1 MKILSVR
8 HAALPALL
16 LPLIAA
22 AQAADEQTM
31 VVTAAPTTVSELDTP
46 AAVSVVNGD
55 EMRQA
60 APRVNLSESL
70 GAVPGLQVQNRQN
83 YAQDL
88 QLSIRGFGSR
98 STYGVRGLRI
108 YVDGIPATMPDGQGQ
123 TSNIDIGSVDTI
135 EVLRGPFS
143 ALYGNS
149 SGGVIN
155 VTSQTGTQPPTVE
168 ASSYYGSFG
177 TWHYGMK
184 ATGAVGDGSHAGD
197 VDYTVSTN
205 RFTTHGYRDHS
216 GARKNLANARLGVR
230 INDVSKLT
238 LLLNSVDI
246 KANDAG
252 GLTADE
258 WRDNPRQSPR
268 GDQYNTR
275 KNTRQTQAGLRYER
289 QLSAQ
294 DDLSVMMYAGERETT
309 QFQSIPRAPQLKPSH
324 AGGVID
330 LTRHYQGIDTRLT
343 HRGELLVPVTLTAGL
358 DYENMSERRKGY
370 ENFVMVNGAPQYGE
384 QGALRR
390 NERNLMWNVD
400 PYLQTQWQLT
410 DKLSLDAGVRYS
422 SVWFDSN
429 DYYIT
434 PGNGDDSGDASYH
447 KWLPAGSL
455 KYALTDAWN
464 VYLSAGRG
472 FETPTINE
480 LSYRSDNQSGLNFG
494 LKPSTN
500 DTVEIGSKTRIGNG
514 LFTAALFQTNT
525 DNEIVVDSSSG
536 GRTSYKNA
544 GKTRRQG
551 VELGLD
557 QQFGESWRL
566 KAAWTWLDATYRTNV
581 CDDASCNGNRIPGI
595 ARNMGYASFGYQ
607 PEQGWYAGSDIRYM
621 SDIMANDENT
631 AKAPSWTVVGLT
643 TGYKWSYGRMDMD
656 LFGRIDN
663 LFDREYVGSVIVNE
677 SNGRYYE
684 PAPGR
689 NYGIGMTPAWRFKNR
704 PPPPPMPLAI
714 GGRSAFPGRLF
725 HRQADTRQRPAL
737 DTPPPS

>member
-551 VELGLD
+551 MELGLD

-581 CDDASCNGNRIPGI
+581 SDDASCNGNRIPGI

-689 NYGIGMTPAWRFKNR
+689 NYGIGLNLAWRFE
-704 PPPPPMPLAI
+704 
-714 GGRSAFPGRLF
+714 
-725 HRQADTRQRPAL
+725 
-737 DTPPPS
+737 

>member
-410 DKLSLDAGVRYS
+410 DKLSLDTGVRYS

-551 VELGLD
+551 MELGLD

-689 NYGIGMTPAWRFKNR
+689 NYGIGLNLAWRFE
-704 PPPPPMPLAI
+704 
-714 GGRSAFPGRLF
+714 
-725 HRQADTRQRPAL
+725 
-737 DTPPPS
+737 

>member
-1 MKILSVR
+1 MR

-22 AQAADEQTM
+22 AQTADEQTM

-294 DDLSVMMYAGERETT
+294 DDLGVMMYAGERETT

-500 DTVEIGSKTRIGNG
+500 DTVEIGSKTRLGNG
-514 LFTAALFQTNT
+514 LLTAALFQTNT
-525 DNEIVVDSSSG
+525 DNEIVVNSSSG

-551 VELGLD
+551 MELGLD

-656 LFGRIDN
+656 LFGRVDN

-689 NYGIGMTPAWRFKNR
+689 NYGIGLNLAWRFE
-704 PPPPPMPLAI
+704 
-714 GGRSAFPGRLF
+714 
-725 HRQADTRQRPAL
+725 
-737 DTPPPS
+737 

>member
-551 VELGLD
+551 MELGLD

-631 AKAPSWTVVGLT
+631 AKAPS
-643 TGYKWSYGRMDMD
+643 
-656 LFGRIDN
+656 
-663 LFDREYVGSVIVNE
+663 
-677 SNGRYYE
+677 
-684 PAPGR
+684 
-689 NYGIGMTPAWRFKNR
+689 
-704 PPPPPMPLAI
+704 
-714 GGRSAFPGRLF
+714 
-725 HRQADTRQRPAL
+725 
-737 DTPPPS
+737 

>member
-8 HAALPALL
+8 HVALPALL

-184 ATGAVGDGSHAGD
+184 ATGAVGDASHAGD

-551 VELGLD
+551 MELGLD

-689 NYGIGMTPAWRFKNR
+689 NYGIGLNLAWRFE
-704 PPPPPMPLAI
+704 
-714 GGRSAFPGRLF
+714 
-725 HRQADTRQRPAL
+725 
-737 DTPPPS
+737 

>member
-1 MKILSVR
+1 M
-8 HAALPALL
+8 
-16 LPLIAA
+16 
-22 AQAADEQTM
+22 
-31 VVTAAPTTVSELDTP
+31 
-46 AAVSVVNGD
+46 
-55 EMRQA
+55 
-60 APRVNLSESL
+60 
-70 GAVPGLQVQNRQN
+70 
-83 YAQDL
+83 
-88 QLSIRGFGSR
+88 
-98 STYGVRGLRI
+98 
-108 YVDGIPATMPDGQGQ
+108 
-123 TSNIDIGSVDTI
+123 
-135 EVLRGPFS
+135 
-143 ALYGNS
+143 
-149 SGGVIN
+149 
-155 VTSQTGTQPPTVE
+155 
-168 ASSYYGSFG
+168 
-177 TWHYGMK
+177 
-184 ATGAVGDGSHAGD
+184 
-197 VDYTVSTN
+197 
-205 RFTTHGYRDHS
+205 
-216 GARKNLANARLGVR
+216 R

-480 LSYRSDNQSGLNFG
+480 LSYRSDNQSCLNFG

-551 VELGLD
+551 MELGLD

-689 NYGIGMTPAWRFKNR
+689 NYGIGLNLAWRFE
-704 PPPPPMPLAI
+704 
-714 GGRSAFPGRLF
+714 
-725 HRQADTRQRPAL
+725 
-737 DTPPPS
+737 

>member
-8 HAALPALL
+8 HVALPALL

-390 NERNLMWNVD
+390 NERNLMWNVN

-551 VELGLD
+551 MELGLD

-689 NYGIGMTPAWRFKNR
+689 NYGIGLNLAWRFE
-704 PPPPPMPLAI
+704 
-714 GGRSAFPGRLF
+714 
-725 HRQADTRQRPAL
+725 
-737 DTPPPS
+737 

>member
-258 WRDNPRQSPR
+258 WHDNPRQSPR

-514 LFTAALFQTNT
+514 LLTAALFQTDT

-551 VELGLD
+551 MELGLD

-581 CDDASCNGNRIPGI
+581 CGDASCNGNRIPGI

-656 LFGRIDN
+656 LFGRVDN

-689 NYGIGMTPAWRFKNR
+689 NYGIGLNLAWRFE
-704 PPPPPMPLAI
+704 
-714 GGRSAFPGRLF
+714 
-725 HRQADTRQRPAL
+725 
-737 DTPPPS
+737 

>member
-551 VELGLD
+551 MELGLD

-656 LFGRIDN
+656 LFGR
-663 LFDREYVGSVIVNE
+663 
-677 SNGRYYE
+677 
-684 PAPGR
+684 
-689 NYGIGMTPAWRFKNR
+689 
-704 PPPPPMPLAI
+704 
-714 GGRSAFPGRLF
+714 
-725 HRQADTRQRPAL
+725 
-737 DTPPPS
+737 

>member
-22 AQAADEQTM
+22 AQTADEQTM

-252 GLTADE
+252 GLTA
-258 WRDNPRQSPR
+258 NPRQSPR

-309 QFQSIPRAPQLKPSH
+309 QFQSIPRTPQLKPSH

-390 NERNLMWNVD
+390 NERNLMWNID

-500 DTVEIGSKTRIGNG
+500 DTVEIGSKTRLGNG
-514 LFTAALFQTNT
+514 LLTAALFQTNT

-551 VELGLD
+551 MELGLD

-656 LFGRIDN
+656 LFGRVDN

-689 NYGIGMTPAWRFKNR
+689 NYGIGLNLAWRFE
-704 PPPPPMPLAI
+704 
-714 GGRSAFPGRLF
+714 
-725 HRQADTRQRPAL
+725 
-737 DTPPPS
+737 

>member
-500 DTVEIGSKTRIGNG
+500 DTVEIGSKSRIGNG
-514 LFTAALFQTNT
+514 LLTAALFQTDT

-551 VELGLD
+551 MELGLD
-557 QQFGESWRL
+557 QQSGESWRL

-581 CDDASCNGNRIPGI
+581 CGDASCNGNRIPGI

-656 LFGRIDN
+656 LFGRVDN

-689 NYGIGMTPAWRFKNR
+689 NYGIGLNLAWRFE
-704 PPPPPMPLAI
+704 
-714 GGRSAFPGRLF
+714 
-725 HRQADTRQRPAL
+725 
-737 DTPPPS
+737 

>member
-1 MKILSVR
+1 MKIIAMRTV
-8 HAALPALL
+8 ALPALL
-16 LPLIAA
+16 LPLVANVHA
-22 AQAADEQTM
+22 STNDEQTM
-31 VVTAAPTTVSELDTP
+31 VVTATPTSVSELDTP

-55 EMRQA
+55 DMRQA
-60 APRVNLSESL
+60 APRINLSESL

-98 STYGVRGLRI
+98 STYGVRGLRL

-123 TSNIDIGSVDTI
+123 TSNIDIGSIDSL

-155 VTSQTGTQPPTVE
+155 VNTQTGSQPPTIE

-177 TWHYGMK
+177 TWHYGLK
-184 ATGAVGDGSHAGD
+184 ATGAVGDGSQAGD

-205 RFTTHGYRDHS
+205 RFTTHGSRDHS
-216 GARKNLANARLGVR
+216 GARKNLANAKLGVR

-238 LLLNSVDI
+238 LLFNSVDI
-246 KANDAG
+246 KANDPG
-252 GLTADE
+252 GLSYEE
-258 WRDNPRQSPR
+258 WQNNPRQSPR

-275 KNTRQTQAGLRYER
+275 KTVKQTQAGLRYER
-289 QLSAQ
+289 QLSQQ

-309 QFQSIPRAPQLKPSH
+309 QYQSIPMAPQLKPSH
-324 AGGVID
+324 SGGVID
-330 LTRHYQGIDTRLT
+330 LTRHYQGIDTRWT
-343 HRGELLVPVTLTAGL
+343 HRGELLVPVTFTTGL

-370 ENFVMVNGAPQYGE
+370 ENYVLVNGAPQYGE
-384 QGALRR
+384 QGDLRR
-390 NERNLMWNVD
+390 NERNLMWNLD

-410 DKLSLDAGVRYS
+410 QKLTLDAGVRYS

-429 DYYIT
+429 DYYVT

-455 KYALTDAWN
+455 KYAVTDAWN
-464 VYLSAGRG
+464 IYLSAGRG

-480 LSYRSDNQSGLNFG
+480 LSYRSGNQSGLNFD

-500 DTVEIGSKTRIGNG
+500 ETVEIGSKTRIGNG
-514 LFTAALFQTNT
+514 LFTAALFQTDT

-551 VELGLD
+551 MELGLD
-557 QQFGESWRL
+557 QQFGDSWKL

-581 CDDASCNGNRIPGI
+581 CGSSDCNGNRIPGI

-621 SDIMANDENT
+621 GDIMANDANT

-643 TGYKWSYGRMDMD
+643 TGYKWSYGKMDMD
-656 LFGRIDN
+656 LFGRVDN
-663 LFDREYVGSVIVNE
+663 LFDRNYAGSVIVNE

-689 NYGIGMTPAWRFKNR
+689 NFGIGMNLAWRFE
-704 PPPPPMPLAI
+704 
-714 GGRSAFPGRLF
+714 
-725 HRQADTRQRPAL
+725 
-737 DTPPPS
+737 

>member
-55 EMRQA
+55 DMRQA

-309 QFQSIPRAPQLKPSH
+309 QYQSIPRAPQLKPSH

-514 LFTAALFQTNT
+514 LLTAALFQTDT

-551 VELGLD
+551 MELGLD

-581 CDDASCNGNRIPGI
+581 CGDASCNGNRIPGI

-656 LFGRIDN
+656 LFGRVDN

-684 PAPGR
+684 PAPER
-689 NYGIGMTPAWRFKNR
+689 NYGIGLNLAWRFE
-704 PPPPPMPLAI
+704 
-714 GGRSAFPGRLF
+714 
-725 HRQADTRQRPAL
+725 
-737 DTPPPS
+737 

>member
-8 HAALPALL
+8 HVALPALL

-536 GRTSYKNA
+536 GRTCYKNA

-551 VELGLD
+551 MELGLD

-689 NYGIGMTPAWRFKNR
+689 NYGIGLNLAWRFE
-704 PPPPPMPLAI
+704 
-714 GGRSAFPGRLF
+714 
-725 HRQADTRQRPAL
+725 
-737 DTPPPS
+737 

>member
-1 MKILSVR
+1 MKFLSVR

-551 VELGLD
+551 MELGLD

-689 NYGIGMTPAWRFKNR
+689 NYGIGLNLAWRFE
-704 PPPPPMPLAI
+704 
-714 GGRSAFPGRLF
+714 
-725 HRQADTRQRPAL
+725 
-737 DTPPPS
+737 

>member
-197 VDYTVSTN
+197 VDYTVSTT

-216 GARKNLANARLGVR
+216 GARKNLATARLGVR

-514 LFTAALFQTNT
+514 LLTAALFQTDT

-551 VELGLD
+551 MELGLD

-581 CDDASCNGNRIPGI
+581 CGDASCNGNRIPGI

-656 LFGRIDN
+656 LFGRVDN

-689 NYGIGMTPAWRFKNR
+689 NYGIGLNLAWRFE
-704 PPPPPMPLAI
+704 
-714 GGRSAFPGRLF
+714 
-725 HRQADTRQRPAL
+725 
-737 DTPPPS
+737 

>member
-1 MKILSVR
+1 MKIIAMRTV
-8 HAALPALL
+8 ALPALL
-16 LPLIAA
+16 LPLVANVHA
-22 AQAADEQTM
+22 STNDEQTM
-31 VVTAAPTTVSELDTP
+31 VVTATPTAISELDTP

-55 EMRQA
+55 DMRQA
-60 APRVNLSESL
+60 APRINLSESL

-98 STYGVRGLRI
+98 STYGVRGLRL

-123 TSNIDIGSVDTI
+123 TSNIDIGSIDSL

-155 VTSQTGTQPPTVE
+155 VNTQTGSQPPTIE

-177 TWHYGMK
+177 TWHYGLK
-184 ATGAVGDGSHAGD
+184 ATGAVGDGTQAGD

-205 RFTTHGYRDHS
+205 RFTTHGSRDHS
-216 GARKNLANARLGVR
+216 GARKNLANAKLGVR

-238 LLLNSVDI
+238 LLFNSVDI
-246 KANDAG
+246 KANDPG
-252 GLTADE
+252 GLTYDE
-258 WRDNPRQSPR
+258 WRNNPQQSPR

-275 KNTRQTQAGLRYER
+275 KTVKQTQAGLRYER
-289 QLSAQ
+289 QLSQQ

-309 QFQSIPRAPQLKPSH
+309 QYQSIPVAAQDNPSNS
-324 AGGVID
+324 GGVID
-330 LTRHYQGIDTRLT
+330 LTRHYQGIDTRWT
-343 HRGELLVPVTLTAGL
+343 HRGELLVPVTFTTGL
-358 DYENMSERRKGY
+358 NYENMSEQRKGY
-370 ENFVMVNGAPQYGE
+370 ENFVVTNDGVQLGE
-384 QGALRR
+384 KGNLRR

-410 DKLSLDAGVRYS
+410 DKLTFDAGVRYS

-429 DYYIT
+429 DHYVT
-434 PGNGDDSGDASYH
+434 EDNPDSSDSTSYH

-455 KYALTDAWN
+455 KYAVTEAWN

-472 FETPTINE
+472 FETPTITE
-480 LSYRSDNQSGLNFG
+480 LSYRSKNIAGLNLG
-494 LKPSTN
+494 LKPATN
-500 DTVEIGSKTRIGNG
+500 DTVEIGSKLRVANG
-514 LFTAALFQTNT
+514 LLTAALFQTDT
-525 DNEIVVDSSSG
+525 DNEIVADDSAG

-557 QQFGESWRL
+557 QQFGDSWKL

-581 CDDASCNGNRIPGI
+581 CDSSDCNGNRIPGI

-621 SDIMANDENT
+621 GDIMANDTNT

-643 TGYKWSYGRMDMD
+643 TGYKWSYGKMDMD
-656 LFGRIDN
+656 LFGRVDN
-663 LFDREYVGSVIVNE
+663 LFDRTYVGSVIVNE
-677 SNGRYYE
+677 SKGRYFE

-689 NYGIGMTPAWRFKNR
+689 NFGIGMNLTWRFE
-704 PPPPPMPLAI
+704 
-714 GGRSAFPGRLF
+714 
-725 HRQADTRQRPAL
+725 
-737 DTPPPS
+737 

>member
-544 GKTRRQG
+544 GKPRRQG
-551 VELGLD
+551 MELGLD

-689 NYGIGMTPAWRFKNR
+689 NYGIGLNLAWRFE
-704 PPPPPMPLAI
+704 
-714 GGRSAFPGRLF
+714 
-725 HRQADTRQRPAL
+725 
-737 DTPPPS
+737 

>member
-83 YAQDL
+83 YGQDL

-514 LFTAALFQTNT
+514 LLTAALFQTDT

-551 VELGLD
+551 MELGLD

-581 CDDASCNGNRIPGI
+581 CGDASCNGNRIPGI

-656 LFGRIDN
+656 LFGRVDN

-689 NYGIGMTPAWRFKNR
+689 NYGIGLNLAWRFE
-704 PPPPPMPLAI
+704 
-714 GGRSAFPGRLF
+714 
-725 HRQADTRQRPAL
+725 
-737 DTPPPS
+737 

>member
-230 INDVSKLT
+230 INDVSKLA

-258 WRDNPRQSPR
+258 WRNNPRQSPR

-434 PGNGDDSGDASYH
+434 PGNGDDSGNASYH

-551 VELGLD
+551 MELGLD

-689 NYGIGMTPAWRFKNR
+689 NYGIGLNLAWRFE
-704 PPPPPMPLAI
+704 
-714 GGRSAFPGRLF
+714 
-725 HRQADTRQRPAL
+725 
-737 DTPPPS
+737 

>member
-1 MKILSVR
+1 MIILSVR

-551 VELGLD
+551 MELGLD

-689 NYGIGMTPAWRFKNR
+689 NYGIGLNLAWRFE
-704 PPPPPMPLAI
+704 
-714 GGRSAFPGRLF
+714 
-725 HRQADTRQRPAL
+725 
-737 DTPPPS
+737 

>member
-258 WRDNPRQSPR
+258 WRDNLRQSPR

-551 VELGLD
+551 MELGLD

-689 NYGIGMTPAWRFKNR
+689 NYGIGLNLAWRFE
-704 PPPPPMPLAI
+704 
-714 GGRSAFPGRLF
+714 
-725 HRQADTRQRPAL
+725 
-737 DTPPPS
+737 

>member
-500 DTVEIGSKTRIGNG
+500 DTVEIGSKTRICNG

-551 VELGLD
+551 MELGLD

-689 NYGIGMTPAWRFKNR
+689 NYGIGLNLAWRFE
-704 PPPPPMPLAI
+704 
-714 GGRSAFPGRLF
+714 
-725 HRQADTRQRPAL
+725 
-737 DTPPPS
+737 

>member
-455 KYALTDAWN
+455 KYALTDVWN

-514 LFTAALFQTNT
+514 LLTAALFQTDT

-551 VELGLD
+551 MELGLD

-581 CDDASCNGNRIPGI
+581 CGDASCNGNRIPGI

-656 LFGRIDN
+656 LFGRVDN

-689 NYGIGMTPAWRFKNR
+689 NYGIGLNLAWRFE
-704 PPPPPMPLAI
+704 
-714 GGRSAFPGRLF
+714 
-725 HRQADTRQRPAL
+725 
-737 DTPPPS
+737 

>member
-123 TSNIDIGSVDTI
+123 TSNIDIGSVDTL

-177 TWHYGMK
+177 AWHYGMK

-275 KNTRQTQAGLRYER
+275 KDTRQTQAGLRYER

-309 QFQSIPRAPQLKPSH
+309 QYQSIPRAPQLKSSH

-480 LSYRSDNQSGLNFG
+480 LSYRADNQSGLNFG

-514 LFTAALFQTNT
+514 LPTAALFQTDT

-551 VELGLD
+551 MELGLD

-581 CDDASCNGNRIPGI
+581 CGDASCNGNRIPGI

-656 LFGRIDN
+656 LFGRVDN

-689 NYGIGMTPAWRFKNR
+689 NYGIGLNLAWRFE
-704 PPPPPMPLAI
+704 
-714 GGRSAFPGRLF
+714 
-725 HRQADTRQRPAL
+725 
-737 DTPPPS
+737 

>member
-514 LFTAALFQTNT
+514 LFTAAMFQTNT

-551 VELGLD
+551 MELGLD

-689 NYGIGMTPAWRFKNR
+689 NYGIGLNLAWRFE
-704 PPPPPMPLAI
+704 
-714 GGRSAFPGRLF
+714 
-725 HRQADTRQRPAL
+725 
-737 DTPPPS
+737 

>member
-1 MKILSVR
+1 MR

-370 ENFVMVNGAPQYGE
+370 ENFVMVNGAAQYGE

-551 VELGLD
+551 MELGLD

-689 NYGIGMTPAWRFKNR
+689 NYGIGLNLAWRFE
-704 PPPPPMPLAI
+704 
-714 GGRSAFPGRLF
+714 
-725 HRQADTRQRPAL
+725 
-737 DTPPPS
+737 

>member
-309 QFQSIPRAPQLKPSH
+309 QFQSIPRAPQLMPSH

-514 LFTAALFQTNT
+514 LLTAALFQTDT

-551 VELGLD
+551 MELGLD

-581 CDDASCNGNRIPGI
+581 CGDASCNGNRIPGI

-656 LFGRIDN
+656 LFGRVDN

-689 NYGIGMTPAWRFKNR
+689 NYGIGLNLAWRFE
-704 PPPPPMPLAI
+704 
-714 GGRSAFPGRLF
+714 
-725 HRQADTRQRPAL
+725 
-737 DTPPPS
+737 

>member
-8 HAALPALL
+8 HVALPALL

-22 AQAADEQTM
+22 AQAVDEQTM

-400 PYLQTQWQLT
+400 HYLQTQWQLT

-551 VELGLD
+551 MELGLD

-689 NYGIGMTPAWRFKNR
+689 NYGIGLNLAWRFE
-704 PPPPPMPLAI
+704 
-714 GGRSAFPGRLF
+714 
-725 HRQADTRQRPAL
+725 
-737 DTPPPS
+737 

>member
-123 TSNIDIGSVDTI
+123 TSNIDIGSVDTL

-275 KNTRQTQAGLRYER
+275 KDTRQTQAGLRYER
-289 QLSAQ
+289 QLSDQ

-309 QFQSIPRAPQLKPSH
+309 QYQSIPRAPQLKPSH

-410 DKLSLDAGVRYS
+410 DKLSFDAGVRYS

-480 LSYRSDNQSGLNFG
+480 LSYRADNQSGLNFG

-514 LFTAALFQTNT
+514 LLTAALFQTDT

-551 VELGLD
+551 MELGLD

-581 CDDASCNGNRIPGI
+581 CGDASCNGNRIPGI

-656 LFGRIDN
+656 LFGRVDN

-689 NYGIGMTPAWRFKNR
+689 NYGIGLNLAWRFE
-704 PPPPPMPLAI
+704 
-714 GGRSAFPGRLF
+714 
-725 HRQADTRQRPAL
+725 
-737 DTPPPS
+737 

>member
-258 WRDNPRQSPR
+258 WHDNPRQSPR

-370 ENFVMVNGAPQYGE
+370 ENFVMVNGAPQYGG

-514 LFTAALFQTNT
+514 LLTAALFQTDT

-551 VELGLD
+551 MELGLD

-581 CDDASCNGNRIPGI
+581 CGDASCNGNRIPGI

-656 LFGRIDN
+656 LFGRVDN

-689 NYGIGMTPAWRFKNR
+689 NYGIGLNLAWRFE
-704 PPPPPMPLAI
+704 
-714 GGRSAFPGRLF
+714 
-725 HRQADTRQRPAL
+725 
-737 DTPPPS
+737 

>member
-31 VVTAAPTTVSELDTP
+31 VVTAAPTIVSELDTP

-123 TSNIDIGSVDTI
+123 TSNIDIGSVDTL

-275 KNTRQTQAGLRYER
+275 KDTRQTQAGLRYER
-289 QLSAQ
+289 QLSDQ

-309 QFQSIPRAPQLKPSH
+309 QYQSIPRAPQLKPSH

-370 ENFVMVNGAPQYGE
+370 ENFVMINGAPQYGE

-480 LSYRSDNQSGLNFG
+480 LSYRADNQSGLNFG

-514 LFTAALFQTNT
+514 LLTAALFQTDT

-551 VELGLD
+551 MELGLD

-581 CDDASCNGNRIPGI
+581 CGDASCNGNRIPGI

-656 LFGRIDN
+656 LFGRVDN

-689 NYGIGMTPAWRFKNR
+689 NYGIGLNLAWRFE
-704 PPPPPMPLAI
+704 
-714 GGRSAFPGRLF
+714 
-725 HRQADTRQRPAL
+725 
-737 DTPPPS
+737 

>member
-1 MKILSVR
+1 MR

-123 TSNIDIGSVDTI
+123 TSNIDIGSVNTL

-275 KNTRQTQAGLRYER
+275 KDTRQTQAGLRYER

-309 QFQSIPRAPQLKPSH
+309 QYQSIPRAPQLKPSH

-480 LSYRSDNQSGLNFG
+480 LSYRADNQSGLNFG

-514 LFTAALFQTNT
+514 LLTAALFQTDT

-551 VELGLD
+551 MELGLD

-581 CDDASCNGNRIPGI
+581 CGDASCNGNRIPGI

-656 LFGRIDN
+656 LFGRVDN

-689 NYGIGMTPAWRFKNR
+689 NYGIGLNLAWRFE
-704 PPPPPMPLAI
+704 
-714 GGRSAFPGRLF
+714 
-725 HRQADTRQRPAL
+725 
-737 DTPPPS
+737 

>member
-8 HAALPALL
+8 HVALPALL

-275 KNTRQTQAGLRYER
+275 KNTRQTQAGLRFER

-551 VELGLD
+551 MELGLD

-689 NYGIGMTPAWRFKNR
+689 NYGIGLNLAWRFE
-704 PPPPPMPLAI
+704 
-714 GGRSAFPGRLF
+714 
-725 HRQADTRQRPAL
+725 
-737 DTPPPS
+737 